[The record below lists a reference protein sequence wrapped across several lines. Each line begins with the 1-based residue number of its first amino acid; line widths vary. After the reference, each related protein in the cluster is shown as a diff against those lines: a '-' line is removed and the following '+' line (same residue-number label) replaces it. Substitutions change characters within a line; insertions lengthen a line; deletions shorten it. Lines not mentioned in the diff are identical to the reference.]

1 MNTIIAL
8 LIVLPLAYIFY
19 NFLFRSGEKIGE
31 NKLKFIKNQKLR
43 SFVGIMIVWG
53 IIVGSINII
62 FALN

>member
-1 MNTIIAL
+1 MNSIIAL

-19 NFLFRSGEKIGE
+19 YFLFRSGEKIGE
-31 NKLKFIKNQKLR
+31 NKLEFIKNQKLR

-53 IIVGSINII
+53 IIVGFINII

>member
-53 IIVGSINII
+53 IIVGLINII

>member
-19 NFLFRSGEKIGE
+19 YFLFRSGEKIGE

-53 IIVGSINII
+53 IIVGFINII

>member
-53 IIVGSINII
+53 IIVGFINII